1 MKFIAILIATT
12 MLLAMV
18 AGCATTIPQKTV
30 PAVVKPKACR

>member
-1 MKFIAILIATT
+1 MKHIAILVAAT
-12 MLLAMV
+12 MLLAMA